1 MRAFYKTDGISL
13 LTHPDGRQERITWTG
28 MNGET
33 DNKCYHVRRYS
44 DGRIVYAVNCVQVN
58 ELPNTSIVRELIAK
72 FTA

>member
-58 ELPNTSIVRELIAK
+58 ELPNTPIVRELIAK